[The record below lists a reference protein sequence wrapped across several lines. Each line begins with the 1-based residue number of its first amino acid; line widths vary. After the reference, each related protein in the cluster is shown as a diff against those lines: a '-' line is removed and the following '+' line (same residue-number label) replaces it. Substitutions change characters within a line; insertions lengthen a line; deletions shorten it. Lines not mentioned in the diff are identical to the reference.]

1 MDAKTR
7 ANPEPNKTLA
17 LPLSPDPISAGIVS
31 TGMYLPEPVLTAS
44 EIATQSDLPEW
55 VVRDKLGI
63 EQKHMAGPDDHP
75 NEMAIKAA
83 LDCLSKTDIDPQEI
97 DVVLCTT
104 EEWREYLLWT
114 SGIHL
119 AHEIGATRAWALDI
133 HTRCCTTVA
142 ALKMAKDMMRSDP
155 EIDTILIGGGY
166 RIGDLIDL
174 ANTRT
179 TFLFNIGAGAGALL
193 LRRGWPSNHVLG
205 THLITDG
212 SMSKHVI
219 VPASG
224 TVQFPTDAA
233 RAQGL
238 FAFDLVEPEEMK
250 ARLNEVS
257 MDNWMRCI
265 DEALRKSGLET
276 RGEPYTREDLDF
288 LNMVLIKPS
297 AHREILERLGLTEE
311 QSVYNADIGHIGEQ
325 DSIINIIQGVSQ
337 GRLQP
342 GDLMV
347 IVGAGIGYVWGATCV
362 RWGTGE
368 AVA

>member
-1 MDAKTR
+1 MTVSS
-7 ANPEPNKTLA
+7 NT
-17 LPLSPDPISAGIVS
+17 PIGIVS
-31 TGMYLPEPVLTAS
+31 VGMYLPEPVLTAA
-44 EIATQSDLPEW
+44 EIAEESGLPEW

-83 LDCLSKTDIDPQEI
+83 LDCLSKTDIDPKEI

-119 AHEIGATRAWALDI
+119 AHEIGATNAWGIDI

-142 ALKMAKDMMRSDP
+142 ALKIARDMMRSDP
-155 EIDTILIGGGY
+155 DVDTILIGGGY
-166 RIGDLIDL
+166 RIGDVINLK
-174 ANTRT
+174 NRRT
-179 TFLFNIGAGAGALL
+179 TFLFNIGAGAGAML
-193 LRRGWPSNHVLG
+193 LRRGWPRNHVLG
-205 THLITDG
+205 SHMITDG

-233 RAQGL
+233 VEQGL
-238 FAFDLVEPEEMK
+238 FCFDLVEPEAMK
-250 ARLNEVS
+250 TRLNEIS
-257 MDNWMRCI
+257 MDNWMFCI
-265 DEALRKSGLET
+265 DEALRKSGEEA
-276 RGEPYTREDLDF
+276 RGLPYGRTDLGF

-297 AHREILERLGLTEE
+297 AYHDMLQRLSLTDE

-325 DSIINIIQGVSQ
+325 DSIINIIRGLEQ
-337 GRLQP
+337 GRLKD
-342 GDLMV
+342 GDLMA
-347 IVGAGIGYVWGATCV
+347 IVGAGIGYVWGAACV
-362 RWGTGE
+362 QWGE
-368 AVA
+368 ADEQQKAS